1 MKGSRTPRS
10 RRIRVDGCRGS
21 GCCPVL
27 YVDKDMIRISV
38 PVDETT
44 VKRGRMI
51 VQVHPEVVERAVEI
65 HKKLKGNG

>member
-1 MKGSRTPRS
+1 
-10 RRIRVDGCRGS
+10 
-21 GCCPVL
+21 
-27 YVDKDMIRISV
+27 VDKDMIRISV